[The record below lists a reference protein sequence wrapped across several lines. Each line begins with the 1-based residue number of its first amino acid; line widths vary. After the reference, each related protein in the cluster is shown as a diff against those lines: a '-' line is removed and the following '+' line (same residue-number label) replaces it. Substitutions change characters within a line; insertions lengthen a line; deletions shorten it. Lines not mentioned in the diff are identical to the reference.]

1 MWSAQQQSMLNA
13 MGYTLYVRPSAVV
26 RGAPAV
32 VSTTPALLPLS
43 TSSELS
49 SSGSALFKAVMKAVQ
64 GKDISQLGI
73 DVDTMRNSPQA
84 KRALWPQLRKL
95 MKS

>member
-13 MGYTLYVRPSAVV
+13 MGYTLYVRPSAVTRV
-26 RGAPAV
+26 AAAE
-32 VSTTPALLPLS
+32 VSSTQVLLA
-43 TSSELS
+43 SSDLPS
-49 SSGSALFKAVMKAVQ
+49 SNSALFKAVMKAVQ

-73 DVDTMRNSPQA
+73 DIDTVRNSPQA

>member
-13 MGYTLYVRPSAVV
+13 MGYTLYVRPSAVIRIAKAEV
-26 RGAPAV
+26 AV
-32 VSTTPALLPLS
+32 ATALLPPMPS
-43 TSSELS
+43 GESPTSS
-49 SSGSALFKAVMKAVQ
+49 SALFKAVMKAAH
-64 GKDISQLGI
+64 GKDISRLGI
-73 DVDTMRNSPQA
+73 DIDAIRNSPQA

>member
-13 MGYTLYVRPSAVV
+13 MGYTLYVRPGS
-26 RGAPAV
+26 RPASHQEI
-32 VSTTPALLPLS
+32 VSTVEAPGAS
-43 TSSELS
+43 MD
-49 SSGSALFKAVMKAVQ
+49 SALFKAIMQAVR
-64 GKDISQLGI
+64 GRDVSQLGI
-73 DVDTMRNSPQA
+73 DVDALRTSPQA